1 MAGYVK
7 GSIAHYR
14 FLKGRLI
21 EVSDKLK
28 TAKKYN
34 LGDKSKLFIE
44 EVNLMDQ
51 LMKYFPHGQPK

>member
-1 MAGYVK
+1 MAGYVI
-7 GSIAHYR
+7 GSKAHYE

-34 LGDKSKLFIE
+34 LGDKSKLFRE
-44 EVNLMDQ
+44 EVDIMDQ
-51 LMKYFPHGQPK
+51 MLKYFPNGLSK